1 MIDDA
6 VKRGHHSGYPSLN
19 PEDLVEGDLAF
30 NLDFWSLYT
39 EILEDWLGIEAKP
52 VTKGVYEKVGFLK

>member
-1 MIDDA
+1 MIVDRVMA
-6 VKRGHHSGYPSLN
+6 C
-19 PEDLVEGDLAF
+19 LVEANLAF
-30 NLDFWSLYT
+30 NLDFRNLYT